1 MIEAG
6 FVAENPQA
14 GVRAVVGK
22 TQKETQGNGFQ
33 IEYFYRAHSGQD
45 LPAHLHMW
53 WEEKFEIL
61 SGSCTYQLDSKQYVA
76 KAGDTVI
83 LPAKKAHIHP
93 WNTGDEELHMIQ
105 TDTFE
110 HASPEAVIDTLNT
123 IATQYGLARDGKVD
137 AKGNPSPLQLAVS
150 MQSLLKHGGYL
161 AGPPPV
167 AQKVLFGLLGGIGY
181 ALGYRSSYPEYLNSV
196 SG

>member
-1 MIEAG
+1 MIKAG

-14 GVRAVVGK
+14 GVRAVVLK
-22 TQKETQGNGFQ
+22 TQHETEGNGFQ

-45 LPAHLHMW
+45 LPAHFHIW

-61 SGSCTYQLDSKQYVA
+61 SGSCTYQLDGKQYVA

-83 LPAKKAHIHP
+83 LPANKSHIHP

-110 HASPEAVIDTLNT
+110 YTSPEAVIDTLNT
-123 IATQYGLARDGKVD
+123 IATQYGLARDGKVGPD
-137 AKGNPSPLQLAVS
+137 GKPNPLQLAVS
-150 MQSLLKHGGYL
+150 MQTLLRHGGYL
-161 AGPPPV
+161 AGLPPL
-167 AQKVLFGLLGGIGY
+167 AQKMMFGLLGRIGH
-181 ALGYRSSYPEYLNSV
+181 AFGYRSSYAEYIE
-196 SG
+196 